1 MERTGGKTQT
11 FCLLKENSTET
22 LAEVLSFARQILEN
36 RYKIQR
42 SNSIGND
49 LEKIEH
55 LRRENELLKTK
66 LSDLEKM
73 IKEKL

>member
-1 MERTGGKTQT
+1 
-11 FCLLKENSTET
+11 

>member
-1 MERTGGKTQT
+1 MEKTGVETQT
-11 FCLLKENSTET
+11 FCLLKEKSTEA

-36 RYKIQR
+36 VYKIQK
-42 SNSIGND
+42 SDTIGND